1 MDSFFAIDLFV
12 QMHTYYMSGRTGEWV
27 GSFPKIRA
35 RYFRSWFIVDFIA
48 VFPIDYIVR
57 AMEANQQ
64 TAADSRSLRMLRL
77 ARLLRY
83 ARLLKLMNLKR
94 VTGII
99 ETYQSKIG
107 FAAQTTDFMFKILFM
122 VCGLFAVRNH
132 ASCCVC
138 TYVCA

>member
-1 MDSFFAIDLFV
+1 MRQRIAFADEPPSDSVAFWADVTVDVFFAVDLFV

-35 RYFRSWFIVDFIA
+35 RYFRSWFIVDFVA
-48 VFPIDYIVR
+48 VFPVDYIVR
-57 AMEANQQ
+57 AMERNQQ

-94 VTGII
+94 VTGIM
-99 ETYQSKIG
+99 ETYQ
-107 FAAQTTDFMFKILFM
+107 
-122 VCGLFAVRNH
+122 VR
-132 ASCCVC
+132 
-138 TYVCA
+138 TE